1 MSSISE
7 KPIAHFGFRIEK
19 IEEKILAEKDSD
31 CNGLRKSLQLEVKR
45 LQLEVI
51 KEEILCSSYPKKSR
65 LMAEIASDELAC
77 LLNEVEKSK
86 LLNKCELDK
95 ARNETETMTNQLK
108 KLKTNFHA
116 FKYEIQ
122 QLSDLYLRAISNY
135 DKLFRLKTW

>member
-1 MSSISE
+1 MSSSPG
-7 KPIAHFGFRIEK
+7 KSIAHFGFRIEK
-19 IEEKILAEKDSD
+19 IEEKILAEEDSD
-31 CNGLRKSLQLEVKR
+31 NKGLRKSLQLEIKR

-51 KEEILCSSYPKKSR
+51 KEEIHCSSYSEKSR

-108 KLKTNFHA
+108 KVKTDFHA
-116 FKYEIQ
+116 FKHEIQ

-135 DKLFRLKTW
+135 DKLFRQKTW